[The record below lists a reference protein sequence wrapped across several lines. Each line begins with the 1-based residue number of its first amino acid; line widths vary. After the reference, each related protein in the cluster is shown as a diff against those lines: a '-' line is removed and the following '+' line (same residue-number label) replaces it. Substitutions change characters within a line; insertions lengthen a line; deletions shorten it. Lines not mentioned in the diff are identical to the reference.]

1 MATTKTKNYIGR
13 VKKSADTVTK
23 RLSKAG
29 KFLQTWPKGEIHDMR
44 AVMR

>member
-1 MATTKTKNYIGR
+1 MATTKNTNYISR

-29 KFLQTWPKGEIHDMR
+29 KFMRSLPQGEIYDMR
-44 AVMR
+44 AVLK

>member
-1 MATTKTKNYIGR
+1 MATTKTTNYIGR
-13 VKKSADTVTK
+13 VKKSADTATK